1 MTNTPPVAPATIEAP
16 ERQKPTAG
24 VDASPQYDDAAKP
37 PVDATE
43 PKGDAASEPSGVWI
57 PSEEE
62 VMPSFDEWK
71 ARKLREQRQ
80 VRHQEGEMT
89 AGLACVVSVAHRVHS

>member
-1 MTNTPPVAPATIEAP
+1 MTIEAP
-16 ERQKPTAG
+16 ERRKPTAG
-24 VDASPQYDDAAKP
+24 GDASPQHDDAGGGAAKP